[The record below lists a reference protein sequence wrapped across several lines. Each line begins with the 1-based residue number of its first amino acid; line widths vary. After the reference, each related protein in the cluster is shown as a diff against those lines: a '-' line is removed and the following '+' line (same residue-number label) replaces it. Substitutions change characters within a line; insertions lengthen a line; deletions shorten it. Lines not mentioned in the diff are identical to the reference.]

1 MTFKTDNSTTTTSA
15 SSKNSND
22 AGFSKYTYETN
33 TNTNN
38 NQNNQNSNDI
48 QESINRSLD
57 QTKDNINRS
66 IDESRNQIPRYNNIV
81 NSYQE
86 QSLQTAKEIS
96 EEYIESQKAVI
107 NSLQSAWRPY
117 SESFNGL
124 FASFASPDSMTKAY
138 TKFVS
143 SFADNAVS
151 AIRLTNNII
160 FSNLDSMKSTLQQ
173 ARDNAKQLSNL
184 NVNAAR
190 TFENNSRQI
199 ASAVSEANSSNNQ
212 SNQSSQDN
220 NNNSDSSGNKT
231 TYSTTTTASTKKQ

>member
-1 MTFKTDNSTTTTSA
+1 MTFKSNNSTNNNNA
-15 SSKNSND
+15 D
-22 AGFSKYTYETN
+22 FSRYSYEN
-33 TNTNN
+33 NNTNN
-38 NQNNQNSNDI
+38 NNQNSNDMS
-48 QESINRSLD
+48 ESINRSLD

-66 IDESRNQIPRYNNIV
+66 IEESRNQIPRYNNIV

-124 FASFASPDSMTKAY
+124 ITNFTSPNSMTQAY

-160 FSNLDSMKSTLQQ
+160 FSNLDSWKSTLQQ
-173 ARDNAKQLSNL
+173 ARDNSRHLSNL
-184 NVNAAR
+184 NVNAAK
-190 TFENNSRQI
+190 TFEQNSRQL
-199 ASAVSEANSSNNQ
+199 AESNSNN
-212 SNQSSQDN
+212 NQN
-220 NNNSDSSGNKT
+220 NNDSTNKT
-231 TYSTTTTASTKKQ
+231 TYSNTTTTATTKQ